1 MSSAKTTPRKET
13 VQTTEYRYTAFFEPG
28 EDSGWVVH
36 VPALPGCVTEGR
48 TLEEAR
54 EMVKDAIQGYLECLR
69 KDGEDIPVE
78 PPSAMTESVTVIV
91 SRA

>member
-1 MSSAKTTPRKET
+1 MSSTRTET
-13 VQTTEYRYTAFFEPG
+13 VEGTEYSYTAFFEPDEG
-28 EDSGWVVH
+28 GGWVVH
-36 VPALPGCVTEGR
+36 VPALAGCVTEGR

-78 PPSAMTESVTVIV
+78 PSTATTESITVTV